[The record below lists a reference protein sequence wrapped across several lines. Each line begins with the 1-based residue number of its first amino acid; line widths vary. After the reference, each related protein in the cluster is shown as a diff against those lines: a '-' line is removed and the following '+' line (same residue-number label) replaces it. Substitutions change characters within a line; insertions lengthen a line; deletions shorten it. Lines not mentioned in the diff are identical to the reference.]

1 MSWIVESFETI
12 PLKLLVMS
20 WRSRRSLRL
29 SKPSFYQLI
38 CSTSILTSHKFQLQG
53 WYHTERL
60 DLDLIPKASS
70 LEHHVWTYSQQFFLS
85 LDILYLDKTNSRP
98 STASLRC
105 LEPIQHGA
113 GEATHQKKQHKNMK
127 NNHDVSLM
135 STRMSKPF
143 LFPPSDNLFPRGRL
157 MKQPSLFQVW
167 HDLRPCPKQDTA
179 GRAPMRW
186 EVQGNC
192 LARQKKKDHVFMAG
206 IWCIMIMTLDI

>member
-1 MSWIVESFETI
+1 MISYWKAWSGSDSKGFLSWTSCMNIFAAVLSVSWHPLLGSNKLSPINSFTS
-12 PLKLLVMS
+12 LS
-20 WRSRRSLRL
+20 WTHPTRSRRSH
-29 SKPSFYQLI
+29 P
-38 CSTSILTSHKFQLQG
+38 
-53 WYHTERL
+53 
-60 DLDLIPKASS
+60 P
-70 LEHHVWTYSQQFFLS
+70 
-85 LDILYLDKTNSRP
+85 
-98 STASLRC
+98 
-105 LEPIQHGA
+105 
-113 GEATHQKKQHKNMK
+113 KKQHKNMK

-192 LARQKKKDHVFMAG
+192 LARQKKKGPCFYGWNLMHYDYDTRYLVNSM
-206 IWCIMIMTLDI
+206 